1 MERRINDSNLRPDLT
16 VAESRNRGVFLDLG
30 SQKMEEMTE
39 DLRTSSEGSMI
50 NTRENM
56 ESGSRVGTKFV
67 RRRHPD
73 ASPFFLLLQ
82 ASTGQIYFES

>member
-39 DLRTSSEGSMI
+39 DLRKSSEGSMI
-50 NTRENM
+50 NTQKNM
-56 ESGSRVGTKFV
+56 ESGSRMGTKFV
-67 RRRHPD
+67 RRRHLE
-73 ASPFFLLLQ
+73 ASLFFLLLQ
-82 ASTGQIYFES
+82 ASTG